1 MNRRAL
7 FAIVVVALP
16 LSTAASLRI
25 PSSCSIQSP
34 SKPEA
39 NAPEVAIPFE
49 LVNRHIVLKV
59 QVNNS
64 RPLSFVLY
72 TGDEFAIINLDRAK
86 ELGLRLEGQVRMGG
100 AGSQLSIGAFV
111 RESSFT
117 IPGFPGFSQPV
128 TLALPIGNLASRF
141 GQDFDGIIGSHFIK
155 EFVLEIDY
163 QARIIKLHNKSS
175 FAYSG
180 PGESISIQ
188 LDPHGHPII
197 EAEVTPL
204 GGDPVKGKFVL
215 DLGSGLALALYSPF
229 VSEHRLLGPN
239 LKTIKA
245 LGGAGAGGAVT
256 GQIGRVS
263 ELKFGKFKISNP
275 ITFFS
280 QDKEGAFASPALQ
293 GNIGA
298 RIMSRFR
305 VLLDY
310 DHSRIILEPAA
321 TFAEPF
327 DHAFS
332 GLAVQAEGKDYRTFR
347 ITDVLEK
354 SPASEAALQPNDIIT
369 AIDGK
374 PAAEV
379 SLSTLNDLFEQ
390 PISYKLTVKRGQ
402 QTLQVTLKP
411 RKLV

>member
-7 FAIVVVALP
+7 FAVVVVALP
-16 LSTAASLRI
+16 LSTAASLKI
-25 PSSCSIQSP
+25 LTSCSIQSP
-34 SKPEA
+34 SKPA
-39 NAPEVAIPFE
+39 APTADVAIPFE

-64 RPLSFVLY
+64 RPLSFVLD
-72 TGDEFAIINLDRAK
+72 TGDQYAIINLDRAK
-86 ELGLRLEGQVRMGG
+86 ELGLKLEGQVRMGG
-100 AGSQLSIGAFV
+100 AGSQLSFGAFV

-141 GQDFDGIIGSHFIK
+141 GQDFDGIIGSEFIK
-155 EFVLEIDY
+155 QFILEIDY
-163 QARIIKLHNKSS
+163 QARVIKLHDKTS

-180 PGESISIQ
+180 PGESIPIQ
-188 LDPHGHPII
+188 LDPNGHPIM

-204 GGDPVKGKFVL
+204 GSDPVKGKFVL

-229 VSEHRLLGPN
+229 VSQHRLLSPN

-263 ELKFGKFKISNP
+263 ELKFGKFRINNP

-280 QDKEGAFASPALQ
+280 EDKEGAFASSHVL

-310 DHSRIILEPAA
+310 DHSRIILEPTA
-321 TFAEPF
+321 TLAEPF
-327 DHAFS
+327 DHAIS
-332 GLAVQAEGKDYRTFR
+332 GLTLQAEGKDYRTFR

-374 PAAEV
+374 PAGEV
-379 SLSTLNDLFEQ
+379 SLTKLNEMFEQ
-390 PISYKLTVKRGQ
+390 QVTYKLTVKRGEQ
-402 QTLQVTLKP
+402 ILQVTLKP

>member
-16 LSTAASLRI
+16 LSAAASLKL
-25 PSSCSIQSP
+25 PSCSIQST
-34 SKPEA
+34 SKPA
-39 NAPEVAIPFE
+39 TPAVDVAIPFE

-64 RPLSFVLY
+64 RPLSFVLD
-72 TGDEFAIINLDRAK
+72 TGDQFAIINLDRAK
-86 ELGLRLEGQVRMGG
+86 ELGLKLEGQVRMGG
-100 AGSQLSIGAFV
+100 AGSQLSVGAFV

-117 IPGFPGFSQPV
+117 IPGFAGFSQPV
-128 TLALPIGNLASRF
+128 TLALPIGNLASGF
-141 GQDFDGIIGSHFIK
+141 GQDFDGIIGSEFIK
-155 EFVLEIDY
+155 QFILEIDY
-163 QARIIKLHNKSS
+163 QARLLKLHNKNS

-180 PGESISIQ
+180 SGESIPIQ
-188 LDPHGHPII
+188 LDPHGHPIM

-204 GGDPVKGKFVL
+204 GSDPVKGKFVL

-229 VSEHRLLGPN
+229 VTEHRLLGPN

-245 LGGAGAGGAVT
+245 LGAGGAGGAVK

-263 ELKFGKFKISNP
+263 ELKFGNFKINNP

-280 QDKEGAFASPALQ
+280 EDKEGAFASADVL

-310 DHSRIILEPAA
+310 DHSRIILEP
-321 TFAEPF
+321 TSILAEPF

-332 GLAVQAEGKDYRTFR
+332 GLSVQAEGKDYRTFR

-379 SLSTLNDLFEQ
+379 SLTKLNEMFEQ
-390 PISYKLTVKRGQ
+390 PVSYKLTVKRGE